1 MHPKEND
8 ALFSCSRPRPRA
20 RPRKAEAR
28 EGITRYSVDDEDDV
42 TSDENFVLLLVLG
55 KYKLEIK
62 AIDELSRMRTSSTT
76 RMKRRMT
83 TILYSSSNRGHW

>member
-1 MHPKEND
+1 MRMMR
-8 ALFSCSRPRPRA
+8 CSRTRTRTRA
-20 RPRKAEAR
+20 RRRPRKAEAR
-28 EGITRYSVDDEDDV
+28 EGITRYSVGEEDDL

-55 KYKLEIK
+55 NYKLVIK
-62 AIDELSRMRTSSTT
+62 AIDELSRMRTSTTT

>member
-1 MHPKEND
+1 VLVLEN
-8 ALFSCSRPRPRA
+8 
-20 RPRKAEAR
+20 AEAR

-55 KYKLEIK
+55 KYNLVIK

-83 TILYSSSNRGHW
+83 TI